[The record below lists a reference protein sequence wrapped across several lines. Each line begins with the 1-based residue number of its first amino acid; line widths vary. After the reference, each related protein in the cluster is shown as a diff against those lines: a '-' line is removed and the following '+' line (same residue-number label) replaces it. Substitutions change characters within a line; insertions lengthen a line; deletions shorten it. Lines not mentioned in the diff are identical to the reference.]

1 MQGGKIL
8 GIVPKTYMPN
18 YAEFY
23 EQRQFS
29 SGRSIEQ
36 NAEINISGVP
46 APFGTGL
53 VFAHSEMPEYTFG
66 IEICEDIWAAA
77 QPSERLCRG
86 GAHIMINPSAS
97 NEIIGKAVYR
107 RTLVL
112 STSAR
117 LLCGYIYVSSGSGE
131 STQDLV
137 YSGHCI
143 IAENGTSLAENKP
156 FEEKELDK
164 LLASARLNSLALT
177 AMCHVSLP
185 YMTSGSSIV
194 NMGSNSAW
202 QPVPYQAVYGASKS
216 YVLSLSRALW
226 RELRAQGIHVMC
238 VCPGWIK
245 TEFQQAAQHDKY
257 IRYVD
262 KWYGPDEVAA
272 QAMKDLGKKKLV
284 SILGHPVRRQ
294 VRLVKFLPVKLVM
307 SIWCKQQNIK

>member
-1 MQGGKIL
+1 MKDGFIKVAAGVPRCTVADTAANTAEIKRLIDKADTEKINLLALPELCITAYTCGDLFFSQALLAAAESALAEICEYTAGKYPIITVGVPLLYRSKLYNCAAVLQGGKIL

-36 NAEINISGVP
+36 NAEINICGVP

-97 NEIIGKAVYR
+97 NEIIGKAAYR

-156 FEEKELDK
+156 FEEKK
-164 LLASARLNSLALT
+164 LT
-177 AMCHVSLP
+177 V
-185 YMTSGSSIV
+185 
-194 NMGSNSAW
+194 
-202 QPVPYQAVYGASKS
+202 
-216 YVLSLSRALW
+216 
-226 RELRAQGIHVMC
+226 
-238 VCPGWIK
+238 
-245 TEFQQAAQHDKY
+245 TEID
-257 IRYVD
+257 V
-262 KWYGPDEVAA
+262 
-272 QAMKDLGKKKLV
+272 KKLAYERHKNTSFEPLADV
-284 SILGHPVRRQ
+284 TFI
-294 VRLVKFLPVKLVM
+294 
-307 SIWCKQQNIK
+307 